1 MKSNSNDSMPHQR
14 MTTVIG
20 KKVENIAQK
29 QRKYPSL
36 EKSKIE
42 SLRMTKRRELVAT
55 RNLLVLRKTFLE
67 AQMLR
72 LSKSAQKKNIQ
83 RAIEQYLDGTIAEYN
98 RLGLP
103 TQRFENQRKQS
114 DKLALKIL
122 NAPRAIESRNL
133 QKINLGGAAGA
144 AALTA
149 YSASNAVAEASHE
162 KSVGTA
168 FGKVGSSAIAIF
180 TGGFALA
187 SLRAYWE
194 KRGGIK
200 AVSKNYEKQIQR
212 IDERLKRI
220 KK

>member
-1 MKSNSNDSMPHQR
+1 MPYTPSQVAR
-14 MTTVIG
+14 ELG
-20 KKVENIAQK
+20 KPTLIKQK
-29 QRKYPSL
+29 QRKWPSL

-42 SLRMTKRRELVAT
+42 SLLIAKQHRLVAK
-55 RNLLVLRKTFLE
+55 RNSLVLQKAFLE

-72 LSKSAQKKNIQ
+72 LSKSAQKKKIQ
-83 RAIEQYLDGTIAEYN
+83 RAVEQYFDGAIAEYN

-122 NAPRAIESRNL
+122 NKPQAIESRKL
-133 QKINLGGAAGA
+133 QKVYLGGAAGA

-149 YSASNAVAEASHE
+149 YSASNAIAVASHE
-162 KSVGTA
+162 KSFGTT
-168 FGKVGSSAIAIF
+168 FGEVGSGAIAVF
-180 TGGFALA
+180 TGGFTLA

-200 AVSKNYEKQIQR
+200 VVRKDYKKQIQQ

>member
-1 MKSNSNDSMPHQR
+1 MSFNPGEKYKEL
-14 MTTVIG
+14 G
-20 KKVENIAQK
+20 KVTQIKQK
-29 QRKYPSL
+29 QRKWPSL

-42 SLRMTKRRELVAT
+42 SLLITKRHELVTT

-72 LSKSAQKKNIQ
+72 LSKLAQKKKIQ
-83 RAIEQYLDGTIAEYN
+83 RAVEQYFDGVIAEHN

-103 TQRFENQRKQS
+103 AQRFEKQRKQS
-114 DKLALKIL
+114 DKIALRIL
-122 NAPRAIESRNL
+122 NAPKAIESRKD
-133 QKINLGGAAGA
+133 QKIKLGGAAA
-144 AALTA
+144 TAVLTA
-149 YSASNAVAEASHE
+149 YSASNAVAEASHG

-168 FGKVGSSAIAIF
+168 FGVAGSGAIAVF

-187 SLRAYWE
+187 SLKDYWE
-194 KRGGIK
+194 RRGGIK
-200 AVSKNYEKQIQR
+200 AMSKEYKKQIQQ

>member
-1 MKSNSNDSMPHQR
+1 MSYTPSQVAR
-14 MTTVIG
+14 ELG
-20 KKVENIAQK
+20 KATLIKQK
-29 QRKYPSL
+29 QRRHPSL
-36 EKSKIE
+36 EKSRIE
-42 SLRMTKRRELVAT
+42 SLLITKQHELVAK
-55 RNLLVLRKTFLE
+55 RNLLVMRKKFLE

-133 QKINLGGAAGA
+133 QKIYLGGAAGA

-149 YSASNAVAEASHE
+149 YSASNAIAEASHE
-162 KSVGTA
+162 KSVGTV
-168 FGKVGSSAIAIF
+168 FGEVGSGAIAVF